1 MNFAGLSCSSVATPI
16 LGIAG
21 GAATAFAAGWTVPA
35 MAAGAVLACAGLL
48 AGYAGRRQTNRQ
60 AIDIESH
67 VRDLEAFCADLA
79 PVWSRQIE
87 SSRGQMESAVTALS
101 MRFGEIATRLDQT
114 LRLSTRDGAGHGD
127 SAESVSARSAE
138 QLESVVDLLGASM
151 QTKADLL
158 AKVQGLKGFVDEL
171 QGMVQAIGQITQQ
184 TNLLAINATIEA
196 AHAGSLGRGFATVAQ
211 EVRALS
217 KQSGETGARIAEKIA
232 FIGDA
237 IVATCAAA
245 EDSTRKEQAAIDASE
260 ASIQEVLERFRAF
273 ADGLAGTT
281 DALRQESQGIQEEV
295 SEALVQLQF
304 QDRVSQVMAHVGANI
319 ERLPAVIHDYGDACA
334 ESGELRPLDS
344 AVLLGEL
351 ERTYAMADE
360 REVHL
365 SVAAAPSGRTSG
377 AGGATAGAPSATA
390 AAASTDITFF

>member
-1 MNFAGLSCSSVATPI
+1 MNIAGFSWSSAAAPV

-21 GAATAFAAGWTVPA
+21 GAATAWAGAWATQPLA
-35 MAAGAVLACAGLL
+35 AAGALVVAGLL
-48 AGYAGRRQTNRQ
+48 AGYAARRGAGSQDLDVD
-60 AIDIESH
+60 AH
-67 VRDLEAFCADLA
+67 VQNLASFCGDLA

-87 SSRGQMESAVTALS
+87 SSRTQMETAVTALS
-101 MRFGEIATRLDQT
+101 MRFGEISTRLDQT
-114 LRLSTRDGAGHGD
+114 LKLSTRDSSGHGD
-127 SAESVSARSAE
+127 SAAGVSARSAE
-138 QLESVVDLLGASM
+138 QLHTVVDQLSASMKTKVELLG
-151 QTKADLL
+151 
-158 AKVQGLKGFVDEL
+158 KVQGLKGFVDEL

-245 EDSTRKEQAAIDASE
+245 EESTRSEQAAIAASE
-260 ASIQEVLERFRAF
+260 GTIQEVLERFRSF
-273 ADGLAGTT
+273 ADGLGRTT
-281 DALRQESQGIQEEV
+281 DLLREESQGIQEEV
-295 SEALVQLQF
+295 SQALVQLQF
-304 QDRVSQVMAHVGANI
+304 QDRVGQVMSHVGANI
-319 ERLPAVIHDYGDACA
+319 ERLPAVMQDYGEACA
-334 ESGELRPLDS
+334 AAGELRPLD
-344 AVLLGEL
+344 AAPLLSEL

-360 REVHL
+360 RDIHQG
-365 SVAAAPSGRTSG
+365 AAPSPAARTAQS
-377 AGGATAGAPSATA
+377 AP